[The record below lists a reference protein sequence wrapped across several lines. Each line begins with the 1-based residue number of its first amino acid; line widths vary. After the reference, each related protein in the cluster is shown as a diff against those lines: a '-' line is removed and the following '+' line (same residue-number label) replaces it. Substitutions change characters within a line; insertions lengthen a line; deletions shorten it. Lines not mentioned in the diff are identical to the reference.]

1 MSKHNFDKTN
11 ICEVV
16 KTMAHTQYVILPICG
31 RNLCCHK
38 PILIVTFALWVD
50 LYEVCSNFKQ
60 QKTWPCGNPEKKENT
75 LNFVGFVLNAPIS
88 KFQSKCCWKS
98 WLN

>member
-38 PILIVTFALWVD
+38 PIFVVTFALWVD
-50 LYEVCSNFKQ
+50 LYEVCSNFKHQ
-60 QKTWPCGNPEKKENT
+60 EAKKPVAT
-75 LNFVGFVLNAPIS
+75 
-88 KFQSKCCWKS
+88 WKS
-98 WLN
+98 GEERKYPEICGICPKCSNFKVPK